1 MTRRKEPVG
10 SFQVPDEI
18 EREIL
23 SRLPVKSLIRFKN
36 VKKSWRN
43 LIEDST
49 FIAMHLNC
57 YGRNTDGFFV
67 YGCYF
72 YGIEHSKS
80 LFDQPRE
87 FIIGS
92 VNGLVCLSNKIG
104 CFLKKDDRLRIHIC
118 NPSTRE
124 IMELPQCH
132 HNHNDLFVAIGFG
145 FCHKSNDYKVV
156 KISYRRDSPSSE
168 VQVQVYSLNMNSWK
182 TIKMEIPSLLALS
195 PFYRG
200 NGCFNGAFHWQ
211 GLKMSPSKKVIKTI
225 VWFQFEDEMF
235 GEINLPNDP
244 DFEGDAEFLI
254 TEYGNF
260 FSCLI
265 HERGENI
272 VNGYKVWAMREY
284 GVWDSWVKQLNIEV
298 PTSQDQQI
306 FRSIMECKYNEI
318 LFQDSHHRFVWYDP
332 KTKQVEGQS
341 ESLLQWYF
349 IRCRESLV
357 SLSPKRCH

>member
-49 FIAMHLNC
+49 FIAMHLNS

-67 YGCYF
+67 YGCYS
-72 YGIEHSKS
+72 YGIELSKS
-80 LFDQPRE
+80 LFDQPRK

-92 VNGLVCLSNKIG
+92 INGLVCL
-104 CFLKKDDRLRIHIC
+104 KKLWSFRNVI
-118 NPSTRE
+118 TTY
-124 IMELPQCH
+124 
-132 HNHNDLFVAIGFG
+132 NDLIVAIGFG

-195 PFYRG
+195 PLYRG

-265 HERGENI
+265 HERGQNI
-272 VNGYKVWAMREY
+272 VNGYKVWAMKEY

>member
-23 SRLPVKSLIRFKN
+23 SRLPVKSLIRFKK

-49 FIAMHLNC
+49 FIAMHLNS

-67 YGCYF
+67 YGCYS
-72 YGIEHSKS
+72 YGIELSKS
-80 LFDQPRE
+80 LFDQPRK

-92 VNGLVCLSNKIG
+92 INGLVCLSNKMG

-124 IMELPQCH
+124 IMELPQ
-132 HNHNDLFVAIGFG
+132 L
-145 FCHKSNDYKVV
+145 V
-156 KISYRRDSPSSE
+156 KISYRRDWPSSE

-195 PFYRG
+195 PLYRG

-265 HERGENI
+265 HERGQNI
-272 VNGYKVWAMREY
+272 VNGYKVWAMKEY
-284 GVWDSWVKQLNIEV
+284 GVWDSWVKQLNIEIAITDLFGMILK
-298 PTSQDQQI
+298 PSKLKANL
-306 FRSIMECKYNEI
+306 SHYYNGI
-318 LFQDSHHRFVWYDP
+318 LFVAGKAWFHCPQKGAIRVDFYFFYNFRF
-332 KTKQVEGQS
+332 
-341 ESLLQWYF
+341 
-349 IRCRESLV
+349 
-357 SLSPKRCH
+357 

>member
-49 FIAMHLNC
+49 FIAMHLNS

-67 YGCYF
+67 YGCYS
-72 YGIEHSKS
+72 YGIELSKS
-80 LFDQPRE
+80 LFDQPRK

-92 VNGLVCLSNKIG
+92 INGLVCL
-104 CFLKKDDRLRIHIC
+104 
-118 NPSTRE
+118 
-124 IMELPQCH
+124 M
-132 HNHNDLFVAIGFG
+132 
-145 FCHKSNDYKVV
+145 V
-156 KISYRRDSPSSE
+156 KFSYRRDSPSSE

-195 PFYRG
+195 PLYRG

-265 HERGENI
+265 HERGQNI
-272 VNGYKVWAMREY
+272 VNGYKVWAMKEY